1 MSEPALPSAIVRK
14 VVDAVREDPGV
25 RQILIA
31 TYLPLL
37 VDYVSPYL
45 SDTRIYTRFKHVMTQ
60 YWRQVFGD
68 IPLPDFEGVLNYD
81 TFVGRLFQQLME
93 YRERVFARL
102 RLHGIYSGAEI
113 DRMVKS
119 LLSEAIFSA
128 VLDVLKFV
136 GEL

>member
-1 MSEPALPSAIVRK
+1 VRK

-25 RQILIA
+25 RQILI
-31 TYLPLL
+31 TSYLPLL

-102 RLHGIYSGAEI
+102 RLLGIYSSAEI

-119 LLSEAIFSA
+119 LLSEAVFSA